1 MNNPL
6 NFRRSQNWYIT
17 LRCGTVLTL
26 SDIEDAG
33 LSYVPCGQIK
43 GEDQPL
49 LSYSHLWD
57 VRRQAMLE
65 SHNKV
70 SAWALQNMTGVQLMT
85 GLPSYRPSENSPTG
99 YLHLTDIDIE
109 RKLIDAHP
117 DIVDRIADVYRS
129 FCDRK
134 PCIIETKSGGNRL
147 SAFSDYLDPKR
158 EYHANDDEMF
168 MEIFSLKG
176 LSRLDHRYAILE
188 GSILDLPI
196 IPKTALREIHAIIS
210 EVAKHKQHSKRDRG
224 VVETSQISGLDLHW
238 DASGRSQ
245 YFETSHCQ
253 ATSHKNT
260 SRDTVQFLKIRDGVM
275 GKCYNCG
282 ESWWEVEPTP
292 LLPAG
297 IEPVKALPTDHPLL
311 ANAPEHE
318 DIYAKQH
325 KAKLQRTDDAS
336 TEPTETLEENRA
348 NRETA
353 TDHFMGTTETDTLH
367 ILLIKEDTGTGKSY
381 TLIAKAQQH
390 GKRPLAQLPHSDL
403 AKQAVDLA
411 FQLGFKDPFHL
422 LGRGHNWNESG
433 IEGIPIEQRTAELFD
448 KNNCIMFDQVQEYTD
463 NRIAPRTYCY
473 HKCPFIG
480 SRDPETGKILHIEC
494 PHLLQYVDLGNRD
507 FVASC
512 TPNLPFDLNMR
523 GYLQSLV
530 TATDEPSD
538 EELAIDAILG
548 TESEATEN
556 FDFAIIDDYGINGLY
571 TDVTLRESEF
581 KRLKKAWHGTPTAT
595 FAALVLKAFKKKKPH
610 KIFKAL
616 RKAFDSTVEHHAEI
630 SEALTQHAR
639 NGVVEYADP
648 PKGSK
653 ETQRLLAEKQV
664 IYEDGGKQFIPVDFE
679 AYKELTDKG
688 IPSIHPDKLQTQE
701 IGERVRVRHTPTRA
715 LIAGVP
721 LAKLTPVWQKGA
733 TPIELLDIF
742 LKSIGNDKNA
752 PINRTFTA
760 GDTPSAVL
768 TFSIPPQAP
777 IGILPQIAMLSATT
791 DTNDTQRAFDGQ
803 DVTFS
808 EHTGGILEWEEG
820 VQVSQYTDARLTSAS
835 VFEYPLDA
843 AGKRKLQEQPIGL
856 TPTAEKRLAKV
867 NDWAKQVDGTTAFI
881 SFKEFTED
889 GTPLA
894 ETVNSFDIVTH
905 FDKVAG
911 LNFDGLKF
919 LVVFGYPKVKHE
931 VVMEQA
937 RKQYASDSEPL
948 PKGDPT
954 LCDDNGE
961 KISEYMQLSED
972 VTVTEN
978 GITITERRYKEPS
991 LEKIRHQLAT
1001 EKIDQAIGRA
1011 RLPVW
1016 ADTRTLI
1023 FTDAPIGNIT
1033 ERATLFSSAAFNL
1046 AETPDTL
1053 SEAMDRIA
1061 NVEVSGDVKAVME
1074 TKGVSE
1080 RTAQRHTQEARQ
1092 QTKAERDA
1100 EIKRRYAGGAGETQ
1114 QQVSDALCIGLA
1126 TVNRV
1131 LKS

>member
-1 MNNPL
+1 MHDNSIPNSAHIVKKKY
-6 NFRRSQNWYIT
+6 RRSANWDIT
-17 LRCGTVLTL
+17 LRCGTVLAL
-26 SDIEDAG
+26 SDVEDAG
-33 LSYVPCGQIK
+33 LSYVPCGQIEGK
-43 GEDQPL
+43 DQPL
-49 LSYSHLWD
+49 LAYSHLWD
-57 VRRQAMLE
+57 IRRQVMLE
-65 SHNKV
+65 SYHKV
-70 SAWALQNMTGVQLMT
+70 SAWTLPNMTGVQLMT

-99 YLHLTDIDIE
+99 YIHLADIDVE

-117 DIVDRIADVYRS
+117 DIVGRIVDVYRS
-129 FCDRK
+129 YCDRT
-134 PCIIETKSGGNRL
+134 PCIIETKSGGRRL

-158 EYHANDDEMF
+158 EYADNDEML
-168 MEIFSLKG
+168 MEMFSLKG

-188 GSILDLPI
+188 GSIFDLPI
-196 IPKTALREIHAIIS
+196 IPKTALQEIHAIIS
-210 EVAKHKQHSKRDRG
+210 EVATHKQHSKRDRG

-245 YFETSHCQ
+245 YFPTSHCQ

-282 ESWWEVEPTP
+282 ESWWEVELTP
-292 LLPAG
+292 LLPVG
-297 IEPVKALPTDHPLL
+297 IEPVKSLPTDHPLL

-325 KAKLQRTDDAS
+325 KAKLQRKTEDATEPETENLEVNRAKRDTAVETFLTS
-336 TEPTETLEENRA
+336 TEN
-348 NRETA
+348 
-353 TDHFMGTTETDTLH
+353 DTLH
-367 ILLIKEDTGTGKSY
+367 LLLVKDSTGTGKTY
-381 TLIAKAQQH
+381 TLLAKAQQH
-390 GKRPLAQLPHSDL
+390 EKRTLAQVPHTDL
-403 AKQAVDLA
+403 AKQAVSIA
-411 FQLGFKDPFHL
+411 WEHGFKDPFHL
-422 LGRGHNWNESG
+422 LGRGHNWDDSG
-433 IEGIPIEQRTAELFD
+433 IAVIPVASRTAELFD
-448 KNNCIMFDQVQEYTD
+448 KNNCIMFDQVQEYTEK
-463 NRIAPRTYCY
+463 RLAPRTYCEHRCGFRDGCRHLAQY
-473 HKCPFIG
+473 KGLG
-480 SRDPETGKILHIEC
+480 SRD
-494 PHLLQYVDLGNRD
+494 
-507 FVASC
+507 FVVSC
-512 TPNLPFDLNMR
+512 TPNLLFDLNMR

-571 TDVTLRESEF
+571 TDIKFRESEF
-581 KRLKKAWHGTPTAT
+581 KKLKKAWYGTPTAR
-595 FAALVLKAFKKKKPH
+595 FAALVLKAFKKKKPA
-610 KIFKAL
+610 KIVKAL
-616 RKAFDSTVEHHAEI
+616 RNAFESTSEHHTEI

-639 NGVVEYADP
+639 TGTVEYAEL

-653 ETQRLLAEKQV
+653 ETQRMLAEKQV
-664 IYEDGGKQFIPVDFE
+664 IYDDGGTQFIPVDFD

-688 IPSIHPDKLQTQE
+688 IPTFHPEKLQTQE
-701 IGERVRVRHTPTRA
+701 IGEQVCVPHTPTHA
-715 LIAGVP
+715 LIAGVSV
-721 LAKLTPVWQKGA
+721 KGLTPVWQKGA
-733 TPIELLDIF
+733 TPIEVLEIF
-742 LKSIGNDKNA
+742 FDALGNDKNA
-752 PINRTFTA
+752 PINRTFAA

-791 DTNDTQRAFDGQ
+791 DPTDTQRGFAGQ

-808 EHTGGILEWEEG
+808 VHEGGSLGLASG
-820 VQVSQYTDARLTSAS
+820 VQVYQYTDARLTSAS
-835 VFEYPLDA
+835 VFSYPTDA
-843 AGKRKLQEQPIGL
+843 AGRRKLQEQPIGL
-856 TPTAEKRLAKV
+856 TPTAEKRLDKC

-894 ETVNSFDIVTH
+894 ETVNEFDILTH

-931 VVMEQA
+931 IVMEQA

-948 PKGDPT
+948 PKVDPT
-954 LCDDNGE
+954 LRDDNGE

-978 GITITERRYKEPS
+978 GITITERRYKDHR

-1001 EKIDQAIGRA
+1001 EKLEQAIGRA

-1016 ADTRTLI
+1016 TDIRTLI

-1046 AETPDTL
+1046 AETPDGL
-1053 SEAMDRIA
+1053 AEAMDRIA
-1061 NVEVSGDVKAVME
+1061 EVEDSGDVKEVME
-1074 TKGVSE
+1074 TKQVSE
-1080 RTAQRHTQEARQ
+1080 RTARRQTQQTRQ
-1092 QTKAERDA
+1092 QTKAERNA
-1100 EIKRRYAGGAGETQ
+1100 EIVRRYAGGAGETQ
-1114 QQVSDALCIGLA
+1114 QEIADALGIGLA

-1131 LKS
+1131 LKA